1 MLFNFDNSYAKQLEG
16 FYSSCQS
23 AVVPT
28 PKLIKLNS
36 ELASQL
42 NLNIES
48 STISDQLKIFSGNES
63 PQGSL
68 PLAQVYSGHQFG
80 GFSPQLGDGRAL
92 LLGEVL
98 DENGQ
103 RFDIQLKGS
112 GRTPYSRGGDGKA
125 GLGPVLREY
134 ILSEAMYA
142 LGVPTTRA
150 LAAVTTGEKIM
161 REMPIP
167 GAVLTRVASSH
178 IRIGTFQ
185 YFASRGEVDKV
196 RQLAN
201 YTIAR
206 HYPELMQSDNPYLN
220 LLEAVCDAQAL
231 LVSKWMLI
239 GFVHGVMNT
248 DNMTIS
254 GETIDYG
261 PCAFIDS
268 YDPAAVYSSI
278 DKQGRYALQNQPP
291 IAQWNLTRLAEALLS
306 LIDSDQEHA
315 VELATKVLNEFPE
328 KYSKHWLQGMCC
340 KLGINNA
347 QESDSALVNDLLAL
361 MHEYHVDY
369 TLLFSDL
376 AKVLSGDKEAAHKH
390 FANVMTFEQ
399 WLVRWHDRLA
409 HEGMTSDDS
418 VVLMSQVNPIYIPR
432 NHKVEEAIESAMK
445 NEDYTKFEALLTVL
459 TQPYQQQ
466 AGKDEYTQ
474 PAPKE
479 FGAYKT
485 FCGT

>member
-1 MLFNFDNSYAKQLEG
+1 MLFDFDNSYANQMEG
-16 FYSSCQS
+16 FYSDCPQ
-23 AVVPT
+23 ANFPKPT
-28 PKLIKLNS
+28 LIKFNS
-36 ELASQL
+36 LLAEQL
-42 NLNIES
+42 GINVDSL
-48 STISDQLKIFSGNES
+48 TKAPLIFSGNEFPDGAS
-63 PQGSL
+63 PI
-68 PLAQVYSGHQFG
+68 AQVYAGHQFG

-92 LLGEVL
+92 LLGETV
-98 DENGQ
+98 DVKGS

-112 GRTPYSRGGDGKA
+112 GRTKYSRGGDGKA
-125 GLGPVLREY
+125 GIGPVLREY

-150 LAAVTTGEKIM
+150 LAAVTTGELIM
-161 REMPIP
+161 REVPIP
-167 GAVLTRVASSH
+167 GAVITRVAQSH
-178 IRIGTFQ
+178 LRIGTFQ

-196 RQLAN
+196 RQLAD
-201 YTIAR
+201 YAIVR
-206 HYPELMQSDNPYLN
+206 HCPELKVSNNPYLD

-291 IAQWNLTRLAEALLS
+291 IAQWNLARLAEALLS
-306 LIDSDQEHA
+306 LIDSDQERA
-315 VELATKVLNEFPE
+315 VELATKVLNQFPE
-328 KYSKHWLQGMCC
+328 KYSKHWLQGMCN
-340 KLGINNA
+340 KLGIKNT
-347 QESDSALVNDLLAL
+347 QENDLELVNDLLAL

-369 TLLFSDL
+369 TLFFRDL
-376 AKVLSGDKEAAHKH
+376 ANVLSGDKEAAHKH
-390 FANVMTFEQ
+390 FANVMSYEQ
-399 WLVRWHDRLA
+399 WLVRWQERLTD
-409 HEGMTSDDS
+409 EELNSEDS
-418 VVLMSQVNPIYIPR
+418 VMLMNQVNPLYIPR
-432 NHKVEEAIESAMK
+432 NHKVEEAIEAAMK
-445 NEDYTKFEALLTVL
+445 NEDYTKFEMLLTVL
-459 TQPYQQQ
+459 AQPYKQQ
-466 AGKDEYTQ
+466 AGKEEYSQ
-474 PAPKE
+474 PAPEE

>member
-1 MLFNFDNSYAKQLEG
+1 MLFNFDNSYANEMEG
-16 FYSSCQS
+16 FYTACES
-23 AVVPT
+23 AVFT
-28 PKLIKLNS
+28 EPKLIKFNTA
-36 ELASQL
+36 LANQL
-42 NLNIES
+42 GIEVDDS
-48 STISDQLKIFSGNES
+48 MTVPLIFSGNES
-63 PQGSL
+63 PQGAS

-98 DENGQ
+98 DKNGQ

-161 REMPIP
+161 RETPIP

-185 YFASRGEVDKV
+185 YFASRGEVDKL
-196 RQLAN
+196 RQLAD
-201 YTIAR
+201 YTITR
-206 HYPELMQSDNPYLN
+206 HYPELKQSDNPYLD

-261 PCAFIDS
+261 PCAFIDN

-291 IAQWNLTRLAEALLS
+291 IAQWNLARLAESLLT

-340 KLGINNA
+340 KLGINNV
-347 QESDSALVNDLLAL
+347 QEKDSELVNDLLAL
-361 MHEYHVDY
+361 MHEYHADY
-369 TLLFSDL
+369 TLFFRDL
-376 AKVLSGDKEAAHKH
+376 AKILSGEKQAAHKH
-390 FANVMTFEQ
+390 FANVMAFEQ
-399 WLVRWHDRLA
+399 WLIRWHDRLT
-409 HEGMTSDDS
+409 HQELTPDDS
-418 VVLMSQVNPIYIPR
+418 VELMNKVNPIYIPR
-432 NHKVEEAIESAMK
+432 NHKVEEAIESAMT
-445 NEDYTKFEALLTVL
+445 NEDYTKFEMLLTVL

-474 PAPKE
+474 PAPIE
-479 FGAYKT
+479 FGEYKT